1 MSVEKQRNEL
11 IKVIDKCLVFSHF
24 LIIEAGRAA
33 FLFDTKTDYL
43 FDLSLLETMTKHENC
58 KTKIREWS
66 VNGKAEN
73 DYRIFSV
80 DLCDEK
86 TRAIMTKLLNRK
98 FGAIYNLDKITTLIS
113 FVNLKD
119 LNEAATG

>member
-1 MSVEKQRNEL
+1 MNKNE
-11 IKVIDKCLVFSHF
+11 I
-24 LIIEAGRAA
+24 
-33 FLFDTKTDYL
+33 
-43 FDLSLLETMTKHENC
+43 C

-73 DYRIFSV
+73 DYLIFSV

-86 TRAIMTKLLNRK
+86 TRAIMTKFLNRK
-98 FGAIYNLDKITTLIS
+98 FGAIYSLDKITTLIS

-119 LNEAATG
+119 LNETATGQKIVMCHFRILF